1 LRTGRFDATRDLATV
16 YPSIALSGALR
27 FVVVSLPRRAGL
39 LVFRTWVRYTRG
51 NHEAHNG
58 SEHLMA
64 DGPRYYR
71 VSPKFWSSAERRGWD
86 DDTRLLALY
95 LLTCPHRTT
104 EGIFRLP
111 RKYVQADLEWSPQRF
126 DERLMKLIADGF
138 CLYDADAQVV
148 LIMGAMKYQACANP
162 NMAAGVVKRLAEL
175 PETSLTR
182 DFKRLVERFDE
193 QLAKQLPEG
202 FGEPQALALT
212 QALAPSPGESSPEG
226 DSEDGESD
234 ADDPFPFEDFWSIYP
249 ARNGKRLGKANAEI
263 EWRKLSY
270 AERQRA
276 MTGAEHLAA
285 SDQLPK
291 DAERFLRRAKG
302 GKGGFPFDDWQE
314 PAEGQRSSTFTPPRD
329 ADYLEGWTG
338 KVVGQ

>member
-1 LRTGRFDATRDLATV
+1 
-16 YPSIALSGALR
+16 
-27 FVVVSLPRRAGL
+27 
-39 LVFRTWVRYTRG
+39 
-51 NHEAHNG
+51 
-58 SEHLMA
+58 MA

-126 DERLMKLIADGF
+126 DERLGKLIADGF
-138 CLYDADAQVV
+138 CKYDADAQVV
-148 LIMGAMKYQACANP
+148 LIMGAMKYQSCANP

-175 PETSLTR
+175 PETPLTST
-182 DFKRLVERFDE
+182 FKRLAERFDE
-193 QLAKQLPEG
+193 QLTKALPEG
-202 FGEPQALALT
+202 FGEPQALALALT
-212 QALAPSPGESSPEG
+212 QALAPSPGESSPDG
-226 DSEDGESD
+226 DSEDGESG
-234 ADDPFPFEDFWSIYP
+234 ADDLSSFDEFWKVYP
-249 ARNGKRLGKANAEI
+249 ARNGKKIGKDNALI
-263 EWRKLSY
+263 EWRKLKPS
-270 AERQRA
+270 ERERA
-276 MTGAEHLAA
+276 MVGAKHLAA

-314 PAEGQRSSTFTPPRD
+314 PASGDANSSTFTPPRD
-329 ADYLEGWTG
+329 ADYLEGWSG